1 MYGVVRRV
9 FSSRSAPELGCLIPC
24 ISVDNVCLYYIALP
38 FDDDVRKF
46 RLESFRPKL
55 EPTEKQLSLIDD
67 LIDNMD
73 LTVQNEDDE
82 EEELYDPHTVFNPYI
97 QRMFQSIALRATQPE
112 AEIPDFDRHLTSA
125 NLIEMEHRIK
135 TDKTLNLLKRCAEE
149 FPTKVLTKKT
159 KKNDESIFAEKTKEE
174 DADEKQDSKVNN
186 NNMNLDE
193 MLSSGETKLNQV
205 KRIGTITPVDDFKLL
220 AERASVKNQDDNSP
234 EFEDICLQIQ
244 VLIKDFINESL
255 MQLDENETSS
265 AADKLQEKTA
275 ECIRV
280 QREYCIRL
288 NMPSTFNSY
297 IKAFKVFLLKF
308 NSNKKY
314 AKQIE
319 AFWSR
324 YFGDAAANL
333 SLISSLECTNSDVTK
348 EVSKE
353 FASCL
358 KKEESGAL
366 TEINVTEEQNEEDL
380 LDMM

>member
-9 FSSRSAPELGCLIPC
+9 FSSRSAPELGCLIPY
-24 ISVDNVCLYYIALP
+24 ITVDNVCLYYIALP

-46 RLESFRPKL
+46 RLESFRPKH

-125 NLIEMEHRIK
+125 NLIEMEKKIK
-135 TDKTLNLLKRCAEE
+135 TEKTLDILKRCAEQ
-149 FPTKVLTKKT
+149 FPTKVLTKKI
-159 KKNDESIFAEKTKEE
+159 KKNDESIFADEKTKEE
-174 DADEKQDSKVNN
+174 EEKQENKV

-193 MLSSGETKLNQV
+193 ILSIGETKTNQV
-205 KRIGTITPVDDFKLL
+205 KRVGTITPVDDFRLL
-220 AERASVKNQDDNSP
+220 AERACVKNEDDNSP
-234 EFEDICLQIQ
+234 DFEDICLQIQ
-244 VLIKDFINESL
+244 MLIKDLINESL

-275 ECIRV
+275 ECIRI
-280 QREYCIRL
+280 QREYCVRL
-288 NMPSTFNSY
+288 NMPGTYNTY
-297 IKAFKVFLLKF
+297 IKALKVFLLKF
-308 NSNKKY
+308 NSNNKY

-324 YFGDAAANL
+324 YFASNTTANL
-333 SLISSLECTNSDVTK
+333 SLISNLECKNSDVTN
-348 EVSKE
+348 EMSEE

-358 KKEESGAL
+358 KKDENGTIAQL
-366 TEINVTEEQNEEDL
+366 NVTEEQNEEDL